1 MSTDEKYLDDL
12 LKAMTEG
19 DAKPRTMEDAMK
31 EMTAD
36 SASDSSFS
44 GSTEAMMDDLFDR
57 IEEKGLLGENGLL
70 SEEPLEE
77 SSVSLNDAH
86 EEESNQ
92 DIASLALEEDN
103 FALGE
108 EESEDEWKSSLD
120 DLIAQVNLDVSNETA
135 LPGSESTDIPIITED
150 MESQDFS
157 DLMSGLENVDEDL
170 EEINGFLDKADQ
182 NKSVDNDMLALLES
196 IDEKE
201 DQAEAAE
208 GGFAQFGD
216 EILAKA
222 EEEPPT
228 TAAEPDEIKEKPK
241 KKRDKK
247 DKTKKKF
254 GLFGKKKNKD
264 KEVPPDEENMDD
276 MFAHLENMDFQQA
289 NEASVD
295 IAITEQYDEKP
306 QDNEQALDSEAGGAD
321 KPVKKKKAGLFSKLL
336 TALTEEE
343 DEELSGKV
351 ENISAENEEI
361 LNELEQ
367 EDQKEKKEK
376 KEKKKKKDKKSGK
389 KKGKDK
395 AKANNG
401 DDDQEDE
408 NAGEDKKKK
417 KKVKESR
424 KEKKAK
430 NEVKEKPVKVLSRK
444 NLLLLV
450 ASCATLLACILLLSS
465 FLPEYSDKRA
475 ARDAFYVGDY
485 EKAYELLYDKHL
497 NSSEKLIFNRARTV
511 LRLERKIKSYE
522 NNLSMD
528 RELEAVDALL
538 SGIRCYQDLTD
549 ADEYGARSEIDA
561 LYQQICG
568 ILESNYGISEE
579 EALEINAYDNETY
592 TRKLHSVVFGTDFVR
607 PGEEKAAPTPSV
619 PQDVLP
625 EEEEIISY

>member
-12 LKAMTEG
+12 LKSMTEG
-19 DAKPRTMEDAMK
+19 DTKPRTMEDTMK
-31 EMTAD
+31 ELTAKSTDD
-36 SASDSSFS
+36 SYFS

-77 SSVSLNDAH
+77 SSVLLNDEH

-92 DIASLALEEDN
+92 NIDASPALKEDSSALA
-103 FALGE
+103 E

-120 DLIAQVNLDVSNETA
+120 DLIAQVNLDMSNEAAST
-135 LPGSESTDIPIITED
+135 ESKSADIPITTENMD
-150 MESQDFS
+150 NQDFS
-157 DLMSGLENVDEDL
+157 DLMSGLGNVDEDL
-170 EEINGFLDKADQ
+170 EEISGLLDKPKR
-182 NKSVDNDMLALLES
+182 NKAVDNDMLALLES

-201 DQAEAAE
+201 DQDEAAE
-208 GGFAQFGD
+208 GGFAQFED
-216 EILAKA
+216 ETSAKA
-222 EEEPPT
+222 EEEPP
-228 TAAEPDEIKEKPK
+228 AVEPDEIKEKPK

-264 KEVPPDEENMDD
+264 EAASPAEGNMDD
-276 MFAHLENMDFQQA
+276 MLAQLENLNSQQA
-289 NEASVD
+289 NEISGD
-295 IAITEQYDEKP
+295 IAITEQPDEKP
-306 QDNEQALDSEAGGAD
+306 QDNEQALDGEEGGAD
-321 KPVKKKKAGLFSKLL
+321 KPAKKKKAGFFSKLL

-343 DEELSGKV
+343 DEAPSGKV

-367 EDQKEKKEK
+367 EDQKEK

-408 NAGEDKKKK
+408 DTGEDKKKK

-444 NLLLLV
+444 NLLLLI
-450 ASCATLLACILLLSS
+450 ASCATLLACVLILST
-465 FLPEYSDKRA
+465 FLPEYADKRA
-475 ARDAFYVGDY
+475 ARNAFYEGDY
-485 EKAYELLYDKHL
+485 EEAYELLYDKHL
-497 NSSEKLIFNRARTV
+497 NSSDKLIFNRARTV
-511 LRLERKIKSYE
+511 LRLERKLESYE

-528 RELEAVDALL
+528 RKLEAVDALL
-538 SGIRCYQDLTD
+538 GGIRCYQDLTD
-549 ADEYGARSEIDA
+549 ADEYGARSEVDA

-592 TRKLHSVVFGTDFVR
+592 TRKLYSVVFGTDFVR

-625 EEEEIISY
+625 EEEEIISD

>member
-19 DAKPRTMEDAMK
+19 DTKPRTMEDAMK
-31 EMTAD
+31 ELTK
-36 SASDSSFS
+36 SEGDSSFS
-44 GSTEAMMDDLFDR
+44 ESREAMMDDLFNR

-77 SSVSLNDAH
+77 SSVLLNDEH
-86 EEESNQ
+86 EEESNRNI
-92 DIASLALEEDN
+92 DSPALEGESS
-103 FALGE
+103 ALAE

-120 DLIAQVNLDVSNETA
+120 DLIAQVNLDMSNEAASTE
-135 LPGSESTDIPIITED
+135 SESIDIPITTENMD
-150 MESQDFS
+150 NQDFS
-157 DLMSGLENVDEDL
+157 DLMSGLGNVDDDL
-170 EEINGFLDKADQ
+170 EEINGLLDKPKRNRA
-182 NKSVDNDMLALLES
+182 VDNDMLALLES

-201 DQAEAAE
+201 DQDEAAE
-208 GGFAQFGD
+208 GGFAQF
-216 EILAKA
+216 ENETLAKV
-222 EEEPPT
+222 EEQEQEEPP
-228 TAAEPDEIKEKPK
+228 AAEPDEIKEKPK

-264 KEVPPDEENMDD
+264 EAAPPAEGNMDD
-276 MFAHLENMDFQQA
+276 MFAQLENLNSQQT
-289 NEASVD
+289 NETSGD
-295 IAITEQYDEKP
+295 IAITEQPDEKP
-306 QDNEQALDSEAGGAD
+306 QDNEQALDGEEGGAD
-321 KPVKKKKAGLFSKLL
+321 KPAKKKKAGFFSKLL

-343 DEELSGKV
+343 DEAPSDKV

-376 KEKKKKKDKKSGK
+376 KKKKKDKKSGK

-395 AKANNG
+395 SKANNG

-408 NAGEDKKKK
+408 DAGEDKKKK

-444 NLLLLV
+444 NLLLLI
-450 ASCATLLACILLLSS
+450 ASCATLLACVLILST
-465 FLPEYSDKRA
+465 FLPEYSDKRV
-475 ARDAFYVGDY
+475 ARNAFYVGDY

-497 NSSEKLIFNRARTV
+497 NSSDKLIFNRARTV

-522 NNLSMD
+522 NNLSMN

-549 ADEYGARSEIDA
+549 ADEYGARSEVDA

-592 TRKLHSVVFGTDFVR
+592 TRRLHSLVFGTDFVR
-607 PGEEKAAPTPSV
+607 PGEEEAAPTPSV

-625 EEEEIISY
+625 EEEEIISD